1 MVAPKFKVTQ
11 DPSQLD
17 PVNPL
22 ALKGSIGAGKLPGLD
37 QLREDW
43 QAGNLVAAGGLERNF
58 APLNYF
64 EAPQNVTKWYHK
76 VFDNPATP
84 APSWVDSKTLKLAY
98 DFLKYK
104 NKDLPED
111 QWLPV
116 TPEDPVAAMYGTMAA
131 PPVDQLNSLEKQWYS
146 SMQSIRTGQTGKEVQ
161 AQWMNKTFW
170 LDPQRVVRYYNAV
183 RTLPTNWQGPEWV
196 SPTFLKQAYDVYKTY
211 NKGLPTDQWKP
222 LPKGNP
228 GNQLLATGPVPP
240 QETWAAWD
248 QPKDNTLPVF
258 GASDII
264 ENSEYRTWY
273 LAKQLQ
279 RQGLSP
285 EEIEARLAPRLKQE
299 KAFAEGQPRMPTN
312 ESMTAEGNALTVDM
326 NPAEKPLP
334 DFNKLHPWQQL
345 IYSAIYPGRP
355 GEMTGRSAGSR
366 AAAAISQ
373 GVLPGLGVGAMVS
386 TIASPAVG
394 IPAGLLVFAGTAG
407 QAYFSDKPIPVLS
420 DIFGALA
427 IGGQI
432 PEAAAGLIAINAGE
446 QDQLREE
453 YKKKGFKFE
462 GKTLFNDI
470 GFDKSGNYVS
480 LSEEITKRKK
490 LNQLPDNA
498 KLLSLKG
505 EDALFSFNE
514 QNAKWKISPGNILPK
529 ALNADIAAAGM
540 LYETQSPV
548 VVDLLFYPDR
558 IDQYVKE
565 RGLKGPAA
573 LFAPGNKV
581 STADY
586 IAKKAAPE
594 SLISYLRSYPARKAN
609 QVYIIGENVP
619 TELEPDP
626 WTGEIKMGTAAMVA
640 ARDKIIAGVPFD
652 QVYAD
657 VSARYG
663 LGGWMNDFMGQNVFN
678 LLNLAP
684 MAEARLT
691 ENVAMRVGA
700 KDLAMYAR
708 AARGDFIADALPMP
722 LNSLYSHIFHVESSK
737 GFFQI
742 VGEYHTIGRTGFQS
756 MSHINMP
763 SDMQEAYKMA
773 VLEGADPHSFK
784 FDGPEMT
791 WKKLPTTEI
800 PEPAEMKF
808 TSQHGSYENV
818 PGKKWS
824 ELTPLERRLLGINEE
839 GRFAE
844 LEPAPDANWFVKL
857 FKLEPDAQA
866 AKFIEN
872 YHDAIQA
879 IVSEYKG
886 ESIDELVKILKAT
899 AEADPKAI
907 QRADRA
913 FMDTPVIYTVA
924 DALKKGVE
932 DPRLVD
938 IVNQWHEIQNV
949 SSYLNNLS
957 LALEIEPGKI
967 VEMINTEKGVTELA
981 ARVEALKSP
990 AAEINQFS
998 NPENIKKVLGVFA
1011 GEDALA
1017 WHPAQYVKKVMRV
1030 LTENVDTYLVEKYH
1044 IAPDPLGIRVSH
1056 LLKSTMS
1063 LFVLSNNVMYAMNN
1077 AINDVVSR
1085 AGAGVSGWVD
1095 PRIQREWLE
1104 EMGVTPYRYR
1114 VGVGFGGEREIDVI
1128 TGREDFPPVSALYQ
1142 AKRGGK
1148 VGIKIDTTKGAPV
1161 VSTELDFLAKAQD
1174 TVRAINN
1181 KFGMMTKLSNWIE
1194 KQESE
1199 QATFIGGLRFWD
1211 RNRKYGVGISPF
1223 PPELEAYLKDYP
1235 ATRAVMIDALE
1246 SGLNMDQVLTKMY
1259 TDPAA
1264 MQINIPDMVDEIAT
1278 RRFPD
1283 EPGILKETLKE
1294 TIGDQL
1300 NQLLPRAKSVQEIN
1314 RIFDFI
1320 EANTDML
1327 VDDWHGR
1334 ILRAR
1339 ADEVATLSDSEQMLY
1354 IVDAHNELSRYIQ
1367 NEWAIEH
1374 FNEIKDLYESTKDL
1388 TGRERTD
1395 AWRLQNTKDAARF
1408 NVVKERH
1415 LATLEGIFR
1424 KLNVNDPDEALI
1436 VTSTRGIYDLWS
1448 KFYERSQE
1456 KRARFF
1462 RTDYSTKEA
1471 RKTAYYT
1478 MELEI
1483 QEDYKDTYFGNAEKG
1498 IQGEQGLNQQID
1510 NVMANIYAQRTGS
1523 PREDFLTWRQD
1534 VTNVRDY
1541 MAQAQI
1547 AARSKAM
1554 DAETPAARYDLLDQF
1569 FDKEYRKLVDKLE
1582 ETKRNGARKLF
1593 DKNKD
1598 KVPEPVKVETAET
1611 AEMVSI
1617 VEADNIKKTTQKE
1630 TAAAVDAAEIKSKAI
1645 QNRKMFKE
1653 AVLQKAPH
1661 IPPREMTAAMA
1672 IFDIW
1677 IENNWLPLNPGKT
1690 IDDFYATV
1698 FDKVVAGV
1706 EKGPEHFDLA
1716 TYQDIMAENAYEGAK
1731 IREERTRIAAGDAL
1745 VSKALDEEIV
1755 ATILNGDFK
1764 LEPKYKAG
1772 DGETYVLSV
1781 SNFKVELSHAEAMKF
1796 MDFQEAKLDLPD
1808 AEKAFTTYRKFL
1820 EQKHPDHFNAESIGE
1835 EVFNQIAA
1843 RVNGITRTIDIDPM
1857 VVEGIKQFISP
1868 VDSFERA
1875 DFMDRDGNLF
1885 AITGAGGH
1893 YEIANALGMRSVQEM
1908 LLKSGYLRLN
1918 PRGFGE
1924 YNINGTLLSEAQSGA
1939 LMRYLKE
1946 AHDTRPEM
1954 RVMVDFIPGGDYLT
1968 PALEKSFQFY
1978 SWDDLW
1984 TRFSEFMPVGIDRDA
1999 APIGPWKP
2007 NAEYVAKMEGIT
2019 TKVNPKYWKLW
2030 SGDMTPWDYSQ
2041 TPFVDSQGNFRM
2053 ANTDLDG
2060 SARPGWSDGGNI
2072 LYENGLNYEGVLKET
2087 GWVHIKISPEDH
2099 RIVIGVP
2106 EHYTDAQIKSIA
2118 DKIGKYYKAKINPE
2132 TGKPFNTLLFIEGKS
2147 SEILNSMPGGSKFGG
2162 TGTNVFDLAN
2172 PYNDLKA
2179 AFERAQPTEY
2189 QLVNQKLRRET
2200 TTLPKKQI
2208 IENIKW
2214 DKENPKRNPNF
2225 NATDNSIQQIKSFDP
2240 EGNARIGL
2248 MSDNQLQSIGLNRQI
2263 ALDNGWILTNFYP
2276 QSYDANLQR
2285 WNTGKIEITLGK
2297 EINENQL
2304 KEVAYYATK
2313 FNKTS
2318 TGVTELQI
2326 EFNNKIIRD
2335 NMPKTADEF
2344 MFSVKKMK
2352 DILDPTSHLLDNQ
2365 GSYRQTY
2372 QVYHLDGSIMRK
2384 LNTMPKT
2391 LDIRKTGFVTQEG
2404 NLIDI
2409 SIGGTNAR
2417 NEHFDWIRKNFP
2429 QYWIPGDM
2437 GGTINAFMKAT
2448 GAIRLSSSPFGDS
2461 AQFAIQ
2467 SAGPLS
2473 QHQIKGIADGIMSTS
2488 YPGLIHITA
2497 EIDGDNKNI
2506 SIYKATALDDLR
2518 EGVFRKTTYG
2528 DSLMYQSYKQNAME
2542 IAKSYGFTTAKE
2554 TGAPNIPEEMHLLR
2568 AIKKYYPEK
2577 YGGMDVNQ
2585 AMKEG
2590 VLYKMPPED
2599 MVYALE
2605 ERRIQKGD
2613 PPVFPTYRDDT
2624 KGSIAFGADGKATLK
2639 LFEAAD
2645 ISTVIHEFGHVIQRM
2660 MSDQHR
2666 YDSEA
2671 WLSSEVQRLNK
2682 MMADG
2687 KLTQEQ
2693 IDSFFVDMRG
2703 NRLKQ
2708 IELMDNGQWSYAANE
2723 IFSRAFERHL
2733 SDDNSIPVPKKIQAV
2748 FEAITQAL
2756 RKVYNRITGQ
2766 DYTGTPLDLN
2776 INLKVKT
2783 ADGRMVSIK
2792 DVFDRMLHGENLA
2805 KGLEESKATLQS
2817 RPTGKTTFAFD
2828 PTDPNIKYQF
2838 QYKVVDLDEL
2848 IPSNTD
2854 AFQPNENYPSVLQP
2868 RERGSKTSQK
2878 QVIDIAAGL
2887 VPEKVLIDVTNL
2899 ADGTPII
2906 GDDMAVEGGNGRVMG
2921 FRMARDSY
2929 PENWAKYRQYLVE
2942 HTAEFGIKPEDVE
2955 GIANPVLVR
2964 ERMGLPEGIKDRGEF
2979 AFRTS
2984 KGSAAGFTPEEIAIQ
2999 DATKWTPGLVSAIKV
3014 GETDSIDTALRMV
3027 SNKEI
3032 VNKFIQG
3039 LDDKTDIFTKD
3050 GQLSAKGI
3058 QRIKA
3063 SLFAYTFDSDA
3074 GRKLLTLFTE
3084 NVDNNIKT
3092 LENSIYANLPELAK
3106 MEGKIKA
3113 GTINADYSIAED
3125 LARLIEE
3132 YGRRKREGIG
3142 IGQDD
3147 LFGSTSGADKK
3158 LIDFFYNNARS
3169 RKNIDAFI
3177 QEYLD
3182 LVNRQPA
3189 PDQISLIP
3197 METISK
3203 ETLLSM
3209 AVDHSDLNTGTY
3221 FPTDYDGT
3229 IVKLDKPYMNTT
3241 LKKMIDRQ
3249 VVDADGNVVAEMPV
3263 KSKLQRIKTTNGE
3276 SATVFGYDPDD
3287 PNRIVYYVNGEIR
3300 KTDPL
3305 TQEYKQV
3312 GFKPYRQVANPVGRV
3327 PPGSTPEM
3335 LDQGKLNSEANAS
3348 ILRPLIGD
3356 LRQKSIENFNNRPLK
3371 GIPVDAMP
3379 EPVKKVLDGYLNVAK
3394 SDMIISKN
3402 QAARMGTFYR
3412 DNALLNYSERYGIDN
3427 YTEMLFPYQFWF
3439 TRTAM
3444 NWLKRVMDRPM
3455 WLAMYANYEELRK
3468 KAQANGLP
3476 TRFNN
3481 MNRMYAPWLPAG
3493 FGGAVFA
3500 DPIQQLFPLSQV
3512 TNIFKDINQAYGKQ
3526 DNATKQVIEQQVRD
3540 NKISRAD
3547 ADKALEE
3554 TSGNK
3559 IWDAAAEQATAENDY
3574 TQPYNLMSLA
3584 MSPAMWIDIPAKI
3597 LGGNAKNITNL
3608 PMTRQ
3613 GQAIGA
3619 ALQDTPLQG
3628 VGNLA
3633 KTVMAGP
3640 ETVIRK
3646 YLDLPEY
3653 SGWYD
3658 YYVSR
3663 SISNMAAEGLI
3674 TANQASY
3681 AIAFKQGPAYD
3692 MGVKRTQ
3699 QELSLKVPGMSLVY
3713 ALKKGISLAEMPI
3726 ALIESLFP
3734 GGILQEGELKYRGL
3748 YTEYQAA
3755 WSKFE
3760 QGDQSAINDF
3770 FKKYPEYETRL
3781 AIFQDPNTQMRNFIT
3796 DKVWENY
3803 SKMSA
3808 ANKKAAAQQLGQQFQ
3823 EEFLGGRGKY
3833 DGIPTETLMYWA
3845 QFLGAKIPVVQSTA
3859 PKTAQPVAQPVQE
3872 YQPLAENVQIT
3883 SKETADLWDPATNA
3897 AITEYE
3903 RIKDRDYP
3911 NIDAI
3916 QSGYFAY
3923 PEGSPERKKYL
3934 NRFKQLKQFWGW
3946 KDDYR
3951 GKHPELEPYF
3961 AKKSMDFEATGQSPD
3976 YSNEVVSQMTPEL
3989 VNQLSAYY
3997 YRNIPLAPGAYAE
4010 LRYLWEQAGK
4020 PGGTLLKFIDN
4031 YVKPGFVQ

>member
-1 MVAPKFKVTQ
+1 MFPQPAGPPK
-11 DPSQLD
+11 
-17 PVNPL
+17 PL
-22 ALKGSIGAGKLPGLD
+22 KTKYEPGSLPGLD
-37 QLREDW
+37 KLAKDLSSGRI
-43 QAGNLVAAGGLERNF
+43 VPAGGLERNF

-84 APSWVDSKTLKLAY
+84 APSWVDTKTLKLAY

-146 SMQSIRTGQTGKEVQ
+146 SMQSIRTGQSGKEIQ

-228 GNQLLATGPVPP
+228 GNQLLITGPVPP

-285 EEIEARLAPRLKQE
+285 EEIEARLAPRLAQE

-345 IYSAIYPGRP
+345 VYSAIYPGRP

-386 TIASPAVG
+386 SIASPVIG

-432 PEAAAGLIAINAGE
+432 PEVAMGLYAIQLEDQKKLRQKYEKEGYVFGTSASLGYNPKTKKTVNLGTELDAETMMGKSAGE
-446 QDQLREE
+446 
-453 YKKKGFKFE
+453 
-462 GKTLFNDI
+462 
-470 GFDKSGNYVS
+470 
-480 LSEEITKRKK
+480 
-490 LNQLPDNA
+490 

-540 LYETQSPV
+540 FYETQSPV

-565 RGLKGPAA
+565 RGLKGP
-573 LFAPGNKV
+573 LGPV
-581 STADY
+581 SNGIPA
-586 IAKKAAPE
+586 
-594 SLISYLRSYPARKAN
+594 LISYLRSYPARKAN
-609 QVYIIGENVP
+609 QVYILGANAP

-652 QVYAD
+652 AVYKD
-657 VSARYG
+657 VSERYG

-684 MAEARLT
+684 MAEAKLT

-756 MSHINMP
+756 LSHINMP

-808 TSQHGSYENV
+808 TSQHGSIENV

-844 LEPAPDANWFVKL
+844 LEPTPDTNWFVKL

-866 AKFIEN
+866 AKFVEN

-938 IVNQWHEIQNV
+938 IVNQWHEVQNV

-981 ARVEALKSP
+981 ARVESLKSP
-990 AAEINQFS
+990 AAEINQFA

-1063 LFVLSNNVMYAMNN
+1063 LFVLSNNAMYAMNN

-1211 RNRKYGVGISPF
+1211 RNRKYGIGITQF
-1223 PPELEAYLKDYP
+1223 PPELEAFLKDYP
-1235 ATRAVMIDALE
+1235 ATRALMIDALE

-1374 FNEIKDLYESTKDL
+1374 FNEIKDLYEFTKDL

-1415 LATLEGIFR
+1415 LATLDGIFR

-1436 VTSTRGIYDLWS
+1436 VTSTRAIYDLWS
-1448 KFYERSQE
+1448 KFYELSQE

-1523 PREDFLTWRQD
+1523 PREDFLAWRQD

-1598 KVPEPVKVETAET
+1598 KVPEPVKVETAEA
-1611 AEMVSI
+1611 AEVVSV

-1672 IFDIW
+1672 IFDMW

-1698 FDKVVAGV
+1698 FDRVVAGV

-1764 LEPKYKAG
+1764 LEPEYKAG

-1781 SNFKVELSHAEAMKF
+1781 SNFKVKLSHAEAMKF
-1796 MDFQEAKLDLPD
+1796 MDFQEAKLDIPD
-1808 AEKAFTTYRKFL
+1808 ATKAFTTYRKFL
-1820 EQKHPDHFNAESIGE
+1820 EQKHPDHFNAENIGE
-1835 EVFNQIAA
+1835 EVFNQI
-1843 RVNGITRTIDIDPM
+1843 
-1857 VVEGIKQFISP
+1857 
-1868 VDSFERA
+1868 
-1875 DFMDRDGNLF
+1875 
-1885 AITGAGGH
+1885 
-1893 YEIANALGMRSVQEM
+1893 
-1908 LLKSGYLRLN
+1908 
-1918 PRGFGE
+1918 
-1924 YNINGTLLSEAQSGA
+1924 
-1939 LMRYLKE
+1939 
-1946 AHDTRPEM
+1946 
-1954 RVMVDFIPGGDYLT
+1954 
-1968 PALEKSFQFY
+1968 
-1978 SWDDLW
+1978 
-1984 TRFSEFMPVGIDRDA
+1984 
-1999 APIGPWKP
+1999 
-2007 NAEYVAKMEGIT
+2007 
-2019 TKVNPKYWKLW
+2019 
-2030 SGDMTPWDYSQ
+2030 
-2041 TPFVDSQGNFRM
+2041 
-2053 ANTDLDG
+2053 
-2060 SARPGWSDGGNI
+2060 
-2072 LYENGLNYEGVLKET
+2072 
-2087 GWVHIKISPEDH
+2087 
-2099 RIVIGVP
+2099 
-2106 EHYTDAQIKSIA
+2106 TDAIS
-2118 DKIGKYYKAKINPE
+2118 G
-2132 TGKPFNTLLFIEGKS
+2132 
-2147 SEILNSMPGGSKFGG
+2147 
-2162 TGTNVFDLAN
+2162 
-2172 PYNDLKA
+2172 
-2179 AFERAQPTEY
+2179 
-2189 QLVNQKLRRET
+2189 
-2200 TTLPKKQI
+2200 KKQI
-2208 IENIKW
+2208 Y
-2214 DKENPKRNPNF
+2214 
-2225 NATDNSIQQIKSFDP
+2225 Q
-2240 EGNARIGL
+2240 
-2248 MSDNQLQSIGLNRQI
+2248 
-2263 ALDNGWILTNFYP
+2263 
-2276 QSYDANLQR
+2276 
-2285 WNTGKIEITLGK
+2285 
-2297 EINENQL
+2297 
-2304 KEVAYYATK
+2304 
-2313 FNKTS
+2313 
-2318 TGVTELQI
+2318 
-2326 EFNNKIIRD
+2326 
-2335 NMPKTADEF
+2335 
-2344 MFSVKKMK
+2344 
-2352 DILDPTSHLLDNQ
+2352 
-2365 GSYRQTY
+2365 QTY
-2372 QVYHLDGSIMRK
+2372 QVYHLDGSTMRK

-2409 SIGGTNAR
+2409 SVEGSNAR
-2417 NEHFDWIRKNFP
+2417 AEHFDWIRKNFP

-2488 YPGLIHITA
+2488 YPGLIHVTA
-2497 EIDGDNKNI
+2497 EINGDNKNI
-2506 SIYKATALDDLR
+2506 SIYKATALEDLR
-2518 EGVFRKTTYG
+2518 DGLFRKSMAG

-2554 TGAPNIPEEMHLLR
+2554 TGAPDIPEEMHLLR

-2577 YGGMDVNQ
+2577 YGDMDVKQ
-2585 AMKEG
+2585 AMQEG

-2605 ERRIQKGD
+2605 ERRIQHGD

-2666 YDSEA
+2666 YDAEA

-2682 MMADG
+2682 MMAEG

-2693 IDSFFVDMRG
+2693 MDSFFVDMRG

-2708 IELMDNGQWSYAANE
+2708 IELMENGQWSYAANE

-2733 SDDNSIPVPKKIQAV
+2733 SEDNSIPVPKKIQAV

-2921 FRMARDSY
+2921 FRMARESY

-2942 HTAEFGIKPEDVE
+2942 HAAEFGIKPEDVE

-2964 ERMGLPEGIKDRGEF
+2964 ERLGLPEGIKDRGEF

-2984 KGSAAGFTPEEIAIQ
+2984 KGSAAGFTPEEIAVQ

-3014 GETDSIDTALRMV
+3014 GETDSIDTALRLV

-3039 LDDKTDIFTKD
+3039 LDDKTDMFTKD

-3063 SLFAYTFDSDA
+3063 SLFAYTFESDA

-3147 LFGSTSGADKK
+3147 LFGATSGADKK

-3182 LVNRQPA
+3182 LVNKQPA
-3189 PDQISLIP
+3189 PDQMSLVP

-3209 AVDHSDLNTGTY
+3209 AVDHADLNTSTY

-3229 IVKLDKPYMNTT
+3229 IVKLDKPRMNTT

-3263 KSKLQRIKTTNGE
+3263 KSKLQRIKTTSGE
-3276 SATVFGYDPDD
+3276 SATVFGYDPED

-3305 TQEYKQV
+3305 TQEYKQI
-3312 GFKPYRQVANPVGRV
+3312 GFKPNKQYETLMKSSKLLTKTDNILDSHIMDRDGNIYKFNDKNMTHIEFSNILLGDQGVSDSSFRQLFSETGWVRIRYTYGDFLIQSFQPLTYEQTASLTNKIPPGTHVYHGGAEFIAPKDKLSLTDKLLSKYGGEYRQVANPVGKV

-3335 LDQGKLNSEANAS
+3335 LDQSKLNSEANAS

-3356 LRQKSIENFNNRPLK
+3356 LRQKAIENFNNRPLK

-3526 DNATKQVIEQQVRD
+3526 DNATKQIIEQQVRD

-3559 IWDAAAEQATAENDY
+3559 IWDAAAEQAAAENDY

-3633 KTVMAGP
+3633 KNVMAGP

-3760 QGDQSAINDF
+3760 QGDKSAINDF

-3883 SKETADLWDPATNA
+3883 PKTADLWDPATTA

-3976 YSNEVVSQMTPEL
+3976 YSNEVVKQMTPEL